1 VIEAQAGRLSRLL
14 RLSLTFVVVLAFS
27 QGIPLAEQTSK
38 RRLADRIVAIAN
50 DQVVT
55 EHQLEQALS
64 ADREYL
70 TLLEQT
76 PRIER
81 TEKLKKRKRGMLD
94 LLIDRRLMVSE
105 GMRIG
110 VAPDES
116 LIQKR
121 IDRTMERFGIET
133 VEAFEQV
140 LAREGFTLALL
151 KALYAD
157 EYVEQAV
164 LDARVR
170 ATIDISEAQILAYAE
185 ENESDLASPERVNF
199 AQMLFR
205 VTDFD
210 DEAGAAA
217 AKARAERM
225 LERLQLGEPFDKVCE
240 SADNA
245 LKSCDGLGFLGKDEM
260 FPSLSKVALG
270 LSIGQAS
277 GVIRS
282 PMGFHIIRL
291 LERQGGDAEMTPE
304 LKRKIKETL
313 YMREFEKRYDAF
325 IKELRARSYMK
336 IMLNAP

>member
-1 VIEAQAGRLSRLL
+1 MSRLFL
-14 RLSLTFVVVLAFS
+14 FLLVFVVILTLS
-27 QGIPLAEQTSK
+27 QEILLAEQTSK
-38 RRLADRIVAIAN
+38 RRLVDRIVALAN
-50 DQVVT
+50 NQAVT
-55 EHQLEQALS
+55 ENQLEQALS
-64 ADREYL
+64 ADREYI

-76 PRIER
+76 PGNER
-81 TEKLKKRKRGMLD
+81 TEKLRKRKREMLD
-94 LLIDRRLMVSE
+94 LLIDRCLMVSE
-105 GMRIG
+105 GKRIG

-140 LAREGFTLALL
+140 LAREGFTLPLL
-151 KALYAD
+151 KALYID
-157 EYVEQAV
+157 EYIEQAV

-185 ENESDLASPERVNF
+185 ENESVLASPERVNF

-210 DEAGAAA
+210 DEAGAVA
-217 AKARAERM
+217 AKAGAERM

-260 FPSLSKVALG
+260 FPSLSKVVFG

-277 GVIRS
+277 GVIES

-291 LERQGGDAEMTPE
+291 LERKGGDTEMTPE

-325 IKELRARSYMK
+325 IKELRAKSYMK

>member
-1 VIEAQAGRLSRLL
+1 MLL
-14 RLSLTFVVVLAFS
+14 FLLMFVVVWASS
-27 QGIPLAEQTSK
+27 QGIPLAEQTGE

-55 EHQLEQALS
+55 EQQLEQALS
-64 ADREYL
+64 SDREYL
-70 TLLEQT
+70 TLVEQT
-76 PRIER
+76 PSSER
-81 TEKLKKRKRGMLD
+81 TEKLRKRKRKMLD

-105 GMRIG
+105 GIRIG
-110 VAPDES
+110 VAPDKS

-121 IDRTMERFGIET
+121 IDRTMERFGIQT
-133 VEAFEQV
+133 IEAFERV

-157 EYVEQAV
+157 EYVEQTV

-170 ATIDISEAQILAYAE
+170 ATIDISEAQIIAYAG
-185 ENESDLASPERVNF
+185 ENESVLASPERVNF
-199 AQMLFR
+199 AQLLFR
-205 VTDFD
+205 VADFG
-210 DEAGAAA
+210 DEAGTAA
-217 AKARAERM
+217 AKAGAERA
-225 LERLQLGEPFDKVCE
+225 LSRLQSGEPFDKVCE

-245 LKSCDGLGFLGKDEM
+245 LKSCGGLGFLGRDEM
-260 FPSLSKVALG
+260 FPSLSKVAFG
-270 LSIGQAS
+270 LSIGRAS